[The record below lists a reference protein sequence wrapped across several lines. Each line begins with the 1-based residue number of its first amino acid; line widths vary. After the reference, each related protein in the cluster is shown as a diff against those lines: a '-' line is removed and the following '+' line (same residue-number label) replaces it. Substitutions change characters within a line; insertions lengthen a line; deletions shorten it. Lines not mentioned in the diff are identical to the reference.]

1 MQAFPNSLRRGLWT
15 EFEIV
20 LLMLGGSYMADMK
33 DLKKKGKLKDGTEVL
48 LRPMVKADRKAVGDF
63 FCRLPSSVLQYV
75 RHDVIDQKVLDEW
88 FDHLDYDRVFP
99 LLAIKDNKVVAN
111 ASLHR
116 VAYGWRKHLGTVR
129 IVVEPEFHE
138 KGLGTLMIN
147 ELVDLSMEF
156 GLEKLMV
163 EFPLK
168 SHSALSMFKRV
179 GFSPRAVIE
188 GLMKNRHGE
197 NVDVVIMVMD
207 VAAFAGRFHL

>member
-1 MQAFPNSLRRGLWT
+1 MT
-15 EFEIV
+15 KMHE
-20 LLMLGGSYMADMK
+20 
-33 DLKKKGKLKDGTEVL
+33 LKKKGKLKDGSEVL
-48 LRPMVKADRKAVGDF
+48 LRPMIREDRMAIGNF
-63 FCRLPSSVLQYV
+63 FNRLAPAVLQYV
-75 RHDVIDQKVLDEW
+75 RHDVTDSKVLDQW
-88 FDHLDYDRVFP
+88 FEHLDYERVFP
-99 LLAIKDNKVVAN
+99 LLAFKGDKVVAN

-116 VAYGWRKHLGTVR
+116 VAYGWRKHLGTIR
-129 IVVEPEFHE
+129 IVVEPELHE

-147 ELVDLSMEF
+147 ELIDLAQEF

-168 SHSALSMFKRV
+168 AHGALAMFKKA

-207 VAAFAGRFHL
+207 VAAWAGRHHPR